1 MRVAVGAD
9 HAGYA
14 LKTALADHLRDRGF
28 AVLDFGTDNERT
40 AVDYPDFAA
49 QVARAVALGEAD
61 LGLLCCGT
69 GIGMSIA
76 ANKIP
81 GIRAALVHDRR
92 TATLARSHNWA
103 NVLCMGGRLLEP
115 REAIAMID
123 AFLDAAPE
131 DRHGGRIRK
140 IANLEEDC
148 RR

>member
-28 AVLDFGTDNERT
+28 AVLDFGTDNDT
-40 AVDYPDFAA
+40 TPVDYPEQEAR
-49 QVARAVALGEAD
+49 VARTVARGEAD

-92 TATLARSHNWA
+92 TARLARVHNWA
-103 NVLCMGGRLLEP
+103 NVLCMGGRLLEAP
-115 REAIAMID
+115 EAVAMLD
-123 AFLDAAPE
+123 AFLEAAPE
-131 DRHGGRIRK
+131 ERHGGRIRK
-140 IANLEEDC
+140 IAELEGEA